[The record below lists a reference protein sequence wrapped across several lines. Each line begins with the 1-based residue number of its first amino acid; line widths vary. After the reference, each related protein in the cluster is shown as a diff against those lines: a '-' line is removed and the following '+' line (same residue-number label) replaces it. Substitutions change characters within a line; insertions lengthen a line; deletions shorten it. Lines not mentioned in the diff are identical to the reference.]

1 MRSLGQTGRMFCA
14 NCGSISD
21 DNGCRVCGTP
31 ATPANAL
38 DVATPVL
45 AGWWSRVAATLID
58 TLVLLIPTLVL
69 VLLLGN
75 VLGEIGALLAQAT
88 YMVALQSRPDGQTLG
103 NRAAQ
108 TRVRD
113 ALTGHVITRGQGSL
127 RWLVIALY
135 SVLSTVSS
143 AGTKPLVAVSLIGVA
158 DCLYPLFNSRKQTIH
173 DRLARTIVVR
183 A

>member
-1 MRSLGQTGRMFCA
+1 MFCA
-14 NCGSISD
+14 NCGSLSD
-21 DNGCRVCGTP
+21 ANVCRVCGTP
-31 ATPANAL
+31 ATPANHMDL
-38 DVATPVL
+38 ATPIL

-58 TLVLLIPTLVL
+58 TVVLLIPTLVL

-75 VLGEIGALLAQAT
+75 ILGEIAALAAQAT

-113 ALTGHVITRGQGSL
+113 ALTGQVITRGQGVL
-127 RWLVIALY
+127 RWVVIALY
-135 SVLSTVSS
+135 SVLSTLTS
-143 AGTKPLVAVSLIGVA
+143 AGTKPLLAVSLIGVV
-158 DCLYPLFNSRKQTIH
+158 DCLYPLFNARKQTIH